1 MKMKRMGLWDIVYD
15 LIKEYHAA
23 KTDKKRQL
31 EIAKILAKKA
41 YLRFNFEWVSERDA
55 DTIGGRFDEQKRI
68 LEQYSQMF
76 LDLAVEIYDILPEES
91 SRMKSVATQMKK
103 GAYSTLTHSS
113 NEITPTGDKCASM
126 VMEYVK
132 NITE

>member
-1 MKMKRMGLWDIVYD
+1 MGFEDIAYD

-23 KTDKKRQL
+23 KTDKKRRL
-31 EIAKILAKKA
+31 AIAKILAKKA
-41 YLRFNFEWVSERDA
+41 YLRFNFEWVSERDS
-55 DTIGGRFDEQKRI
+55 DRLDGRFDGQKWI
-68 LEQYSQMF
+68 LEQYSKMF

-91 SRMKSVATQMKK
+91 NRMKSVATWMKK
-103 GAYSTLTHSS
+103 GAYSILTHSS
-113 NEITPTGDKCASM
+113 NEITPTGDNCASL